1 MYCNDTT
8 KIKLG
13 DHLSDTI
20 YPNKGVRQGCILSPL
35 LFNIYLS
42 NLPGRLSTATDGP
55 KIGDKNLNSII
66 WADDLV
72 ILSESEEGLNK
83 KLSELALFADEYA
96 LTINSEKTKAMI
108 FNKTGRLIR
117 RNFKY
122 KNTNIE
128 TVREYKYLG
137 FVLVPSGSIIPG
149 IIDLKSRGNRA
160 IAKIRSTMGEYFKTK
175 PSISIKLFNTLV
187 KPILLYMAD
196 LWGCMKMPKNN
207 PIEIVQ
213 TKFLKQVL
221 GVQIQTTNVGVLLE
235 TGELPMINHAEKHCI
250 KNWVRLMRNKGNNLS
265 QMSLNDAMEGGLIWI
280 ENIKK
285 ELFSVG
291 LGNIFLSV
299 KNATDHIEHIY
310 FQRINDIFHQLS
322 FAKIR
327 EKGSK
332 LRTYGL
338 FKEDIGYEKYLTEV
352 TSVQKRVALTKFRLS
367 NHTLMIEKGRHLKI
381 ESNKRYFPFCP
392 NLIED
397 EIHFLFICKTFEKHR
412 KIFLKN
418 IEPIV
423 GSAYFRISS
432 ESKLVRMMTDPLLIK
447 ITAKYVQ
454 NTMEIRNFLL
464 EQYKNNM

>member
-1 MYCNDTT
+1 M
-8 KIKLG
+8 
-13 DHLSDTI
+13 
-20 YPNKGVRQGCILSPL
+20 
-35 LFNIYLS
+35 
-42 NLPGRLSTATDGP
+42 
-55 KIGDKNLNSII
+55 
-66 WADDLV
+66 
-72 ILSESEEGLNK
+72 
-83 KLSELALFADEYA
+83 
-96 LTINSEKTKAMI
+96 
-108 FNKTGRLIR
+108 
-117 RNFKY
+117 
-122 KNTNIE
+122 
-128 TVREYKYLG
+128 
-137 FVLVPSGSIIPG
+137 
-149 IIDLKSRGNRA
+149 
-160 IAKIRSTMGEYFKTK
+160 
-175 PSISIKLFNTLV
+175 
-187 KPILLYMAD
+187 
-196 LWGCMKMPKNN
+196 
-207 PIEIVQ
+207 Q

-235 TGELPMINHAEKHCI
+235 TGELPMINHAKKHCI

-381 ESNKRYFPFCP
+381 ENNKRYCPFCP

-447 ITAKYVQ
+447 ITAEYVQ
-454 NTMEIRNFLL
+454 NTMEIRTFLL

>member
-1 MYCNDTT
+1 MN
-8 KIKLG
+8 
-13 DHLSDTI
+13 
-20 YPNKGVRQGCILSPL
+20 N
-35 LFNIYLS
+35 
-42 NLPGRLSTATDGP
+42 
-55 KIGDKNLNSII
+55 
-66 WADDLV
+66 
-72 ILSESEEGLNK
+72 
-83 KLSELALFADEYA
+83 LALYQEIVR
-96 LTINSEKTKAMI
+96 LMHI
-108 FNKTGRLIR
+108 FR
-117 RNFKY
+117 RYF
-122 KNTNIE
+122 
-128 TVREYKYLG
+128 
-137 FVLVPSGSIIPG
+137 
-149 IIDLKSRGNRA
+149 IDLKSRGNRA
-160 IAKIRSTMGEYFKTK
+160 IVKIRSTMGEYFKTK

-235 TGELPMINHAEKHCI
+235 TGELPMINHAKKHCI

-381 ESNKRYFPFCP
+381 ENNKRYCPFCP

-447 ITAKYVQ
+447 ITAEYVQ
-454 NTMEIRNFLL
+454 NTMEIRTFLL